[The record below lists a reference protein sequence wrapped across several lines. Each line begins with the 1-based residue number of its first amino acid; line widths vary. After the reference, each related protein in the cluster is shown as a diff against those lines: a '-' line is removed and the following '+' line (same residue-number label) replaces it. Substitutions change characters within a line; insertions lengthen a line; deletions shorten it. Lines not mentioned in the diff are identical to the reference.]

1 MMATAREMPGIAPLH
16 HQVARRIKKLQL
28 HLSSARGII
37 QPLPLLMMR
46 NGKLADAG
54 NSRDITTNP

>member
-1 MMATAREMPGIAPLH
+1 MMATARELPGVAPLH

-28 HLSSARGII
+28 HRFSARGII

-46 NGKLADAG
+46 NGKLAAPG
-54 NSRDITTNP
+54 TIYIATNP